1 MDTELEEIL
10 KIHRLLL
17 EKFAQKL
24 MEEGLSDK
32 TINKHLNNINLFLIH
47 YLPYYWDKL
56 SKLDIVDLIK
66 AINEYFSYWY
76 IRRVIFSNENS
87 MKSSFTTMKKFFKFT
102 AEIGYIDEKVY
113 KLVAEIIKENK
124 EEWLL
129 MMRNEDEGFDDVF

>member
-1 MDTELEEIL
+1 
-10 KIHRLLL
+10 
-17 EKFAQKL
+17 
-24 MEEGLSDK
+24 
-32 TINKHLNNINLFLIH
+32 
-47 YLPYYWDKL
+47 LPYYWDKL
-56 SKLDIVDLIK
+56 SNLDIVDLIK

-76 IRRVIFSNENS
+76 IRRVIFSNESS

-102 AEIGYIDEKVY
+102 AEIGYIDEMVY